1 MKTVKLMFLQY
12 FLTYSKLVCGST
24 FKYINLIEFRN
35 WCRSVNIDA
44 SNTEKSLGKAFT
56 LLLKSLHAYS
66 IFTPIQTLL
75 PTAGLY
81 QVWEDIHMPDYL
93 GQVLVKGE
101 NMVTH
106 YYS

>member
-12 FLTYSKLVCGST
+12 FLSYSKLFCGST
-24 FKYINLIEFRN
+24 LKYINLLEFRN

-56 LLLKSLHAYS
+56 LLLKS

-75 PTAGLY
+75 PRAGLY
-81 QVWEDIHMPDYL
+81 QVW
-93 GQVLVKGE
+93 VKF
-101 NMVTH
+101 
-106 YYS
+106 